1 MSDSDVITEALEKHV
16 LPYRI
21 GLTGNIATGKS
32 TVGRMLVE
40 LGAVLID
47 ADRVAHDVLMP
58 GGAAYASVLQ
68 TFGSTILSPD
78 GLLDRQ
84 KLGAIVFSNPEAMQR
99 LESLVHPPVIASID
113 QTIADLRVQIV
124 VVEAI
129 KLLETGMADNYDA
142 IWVTTCPEPV
152 QLARLMRIRKLQRE
166 DALLRLQAQSPQEDK
181 LVHADVVINTAGT
194 LEETRAQVREA
205 WRHLPLDLHQ
215 ADGRYAQSVGA

>member
-1 MSDSDVITEALEKHV
+1 MCDSDVRSEVPAKHP

-58 GGAAYASVLQ
+58 GGAAYSSVLHS
-68 TFGSTILSPD
+68 FGAAILSPD

-84 KLGAIVFSNPEAMQR
+84 KLGAIVFSNPEALQR
-99 LESLVHPPVIASID
+99 LESLVHPPVIAAIE
-113 QTIADLRVQIV
+113 QTIADLHVQVV

-129 KLLETGMADNYDA
+129 KLLETGMAESYDA
-142 IWVTTCPEPV
+142 IWVTTCPESV
-152 QLARLMRIRKLQRE
+152 QLARLMKNRKLSSE

-181 LVHADVVINTAGT
+181 LIYADVVINTAGK

-205 WRHLPLDLHQ
+205 WRHLALDGHQ
-215 ADGRYAQSVGA
+215 ANGLGTQSQDA